1 MFLIS
6 KKLVFEKGMNSRG
19 MGWNFLNYYISCGN
33 CVIIM
38 LEYIIE
44 MSGNSVTL
52 TFLKVTPYNRAAL
65 M

>member
-6 KKLVFEKGMNSRG
+6 NKLVFEKNMNPRG
-19 MGWNFLNYYISCGN
+19 MGWNFLNYYISCGT
-33 CVIIM
+33 CMIIM
-38 LEYIIE
+38 LEYITE
-44 MSGNSVTL
+44 MSGNSINL

>member
-6 KKLVFEKGMNSRG
+6 KKLVFEKDMNPRG
-19 MGWNFLNYYISCGN
+19 RGWNFLNYYISCGTR
-33 CVIIM
+33 VIIM
-38 LEYIIE
+38 LEYITE
-44 MSGNSVTL
+44 MSGNSINL

>member
-6 KKLVFEKGMNSRG
+6 KKLVFEKDMNPRG
-19 MGWNFLNYYISCGN
+19 GGWNFLNYYISCGT

-38 LEYIIE
+38 LEYITE
-44 MSGNSVTL
+44 MSGNNMNL
-52 TFLKVTPYNRAAL
+52 TFLNVTPYNRAAP

>member
-6 KKLVFEKGMNSRG
+6 KKLVFEMDMNPRG
-19 MGWNFLNYYISCGN
+19 RGWNFLNYYISCGT

-38 LEYIIE
+38 LEYITE
-44 MSGNSVTL
+44 MSGNSINL